1 MNPRFA
7 RTVNRVAVIAGLATF
22 GALGYFIGSRPA
34 AHRAAALPEAVP
46 KEADTSAAEVSG
58 RVKLDPAAV
67 KNAGIRVETVR
78 VSPVRAALIV
88 PGVVAANPSRVA
100 RITPPVAGKVIRVL
114 VNLGESVRAG
124 QPLLIL
130 DSYEVAQAQAAVG
143 QAQTEARQAAARLRT
158 AEADAQKAR
167 VQAGSAVIA
176 LGRQRELAQ
185 TGAFSQPSLQAAQ
198 NELNQAESEEQQ
210 AQTALGAATTVVQRA
225 ERLFKEQLIAQA
237 EREQAQTQQRQ
248 EETRL
253 TQARKRVAIA
263 RQALERERK
272 VFGRGLLSSQAVQSA
287 EAEKRAAQ
295 ADVRRAER
303 EVAGAR
309 TALAGA
315 RDAVATARANQGA
328 LVGNRGRPE
337 GGGHVTVLAPL
348 GGVVT
353 DRSVTLGEAVERTG
367 VLLVLQ
373 NLASVVVQANVPEK
387 DVARVRVGLPVAVT
401 VAAYPN
407 RPFGGVVESVA
418 SAVDEKT
425 RTLPVRC
432 RVDNPSGRLKPEMF
446 AQVRLATGAARGR
459 RSALLV
465 PQSAL
470 VDDGGQQ
477 VLFVAEKGGYEKRMA
492 QVGEASGDRVE
503 VTHGVAPGEKVV
515 TGGAFLLLSES
526 RKGALKEEE

>member
-1 MNPRFA
+1 MNQVFIRKGNLVVVM
-7 RTVNRVAVIAGLATF
+7 TGLATF
-22 GALGYFIGSRPA
+22 AALGYFIGSRRSAPPAPSAPA
-34 AHRAAALPEAVP
+34 ATP
-46 KEADTSAAEVSG
+46 KEKDASAEEPGLV
-58 RVKLDPAAV
+58 RLDPAAV
-67 KNAGIRVETVR
+67 KNAGIRVEAVR
-78 VSPVRAALIV
+78 VSPVRATLTV
-88 PGVVAANPSRVA
+88 PGVVAVSPGRVA
-100 RITPPVAGKVIRVL
+100 RITPPVAGKAIRVL
-114 VNLGESVRAG
+114 VNLGETVRAG
-124 QPLLIL
+124 QPLLVL

-143 QAQTEARQAAARLRT
+143 QAQTEARQADARLRT

-167 VQAGSAVIA
+167 VQAGSAQTA

-185 TGAFSQPSLQAAQ
+185 TGAFSQPALQTAQ
-198 NELNQAESEEQQ
+198 NELNQAESDEQQ
-210 AQTALGAATTVVQRA
+210 AQTALQAATTVVQRA

-237 EREQAQTQQRQ
+237 EREQAQTQERQ

-253 TQARKRVAIA
+253 KQAQKRVVIA
-263 RQALERERK
+263 RQTLERERT

-287 EAEKRAAQ
+287 EAEVRAAQ

-315 RDAVATARANQGA
+315 RDAVRTARANQGA
-328 LVGNRGRPE
+328 LVGSRGRPE
-337 GGGHVTVLAPL
+337 GGGRVTVLAPL
-348 GGVVT
+348 RGVVT
-353 DRSVTLGEAVERTG
+353 ERAVTLGEAVERTG

-387 DVARVRVGLPVAVT
+387 DVARVRVGLPVTVT

-407 RPFGGVVESVA
+407 RAFGGIVESIA

-432 RVDNPSGRLKPEMF
+432 RLDNPSGRLKPEMF
-446 AQVRLATGAARGR
+446 AQVRLATGNAAR

-477 VLFVAEKGGYEKRMA
+477 VLFVAEGGGYEKRMV
-492 QVGEASGDRVE
+492 QVSGDASADRVE

-515 TGGAFLLLSES
+515 TAGAFLLLSES
-526 RKGALKEEE
+526 RKGELKEEE